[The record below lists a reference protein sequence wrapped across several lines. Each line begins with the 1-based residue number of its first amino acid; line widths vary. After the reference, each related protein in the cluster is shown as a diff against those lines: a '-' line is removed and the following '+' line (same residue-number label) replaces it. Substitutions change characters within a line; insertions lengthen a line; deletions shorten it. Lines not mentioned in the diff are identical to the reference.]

1 MGIGMQIT
9 YLGLPGSASMEAE
22 AGMQLLRL
30 QRHGISFAD
39 CRLAIEHLTQ
49 RSGSSLYEVRL
60 DIMIPARG
68 LRRIGRCVRDSA
80 EAAIRCA
87 FDMAMRVI
95 QILSRHGKL

>member
-9 YLGLPGSASMEAE
+9 YLGLPGTASMEAE
-22 AGMQLLRL
+22 AGLQLLRL
-30 QRHGISFAD
+30 QAYGINFAD
-39 CRLAIEHLTQ
+39 CRLAIEHLIR

-60 DIMIPARG
+60 DIAIPPHG
-68 LRRIGRCVRDSA
+68 LRRIGRCVRDSV